1 MKRLEAEITLNYDD
15 EQTAEAVC
23 NAVTPDNFQTP
34 RDLTVKTKREG
45 STVSTF
51 IQCEKGFAT
60 FIATL
65 DDLLFSVSVAER
77 AVQVAKRF

>member
-1 MKRLEAEITLNYDD
+1 MEVEITLNYDD

-23 NAVTPDNFQTP
+23 NAVMPDNFTTP
-34 RDLTVKTKREG
+34 RDLTVKTTRED

-60 FIATL
+60 FIATV

-77 AVQVAKRF
+77 AVQMAKRF